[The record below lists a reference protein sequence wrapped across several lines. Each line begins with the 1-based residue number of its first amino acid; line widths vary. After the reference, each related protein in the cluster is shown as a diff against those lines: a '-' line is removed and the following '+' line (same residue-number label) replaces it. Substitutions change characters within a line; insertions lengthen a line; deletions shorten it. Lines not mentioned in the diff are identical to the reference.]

1 MPELPEV
8 ETVRLGLAKHVIGKK
23 IRKIQVHHSRATAT
37 KSLAPLS
44 SLAGA
49 KINGVS
55 RRGKFLWFD
64 LDRPEVL
71 VAHLGMSGQFLI
83 SNASEVPQR
92 HMRVRIDLGRLEL
105 RFIDQRTFGWLA
117 VENTIAGVPTSAS
130 HIARDPFD
138 PEFDLDVS
146 VARFMAKRTEIKR
159 ALLDQEVLSGVG
171 NIYAD
176 ETLWRS
182 KVHPETRCEKM
193 KPAKLREV
201 ILNATKVMRE
211 ALAKGGTSFDELYIN
226 VNGESGYFER
236 SLAVYGREGESCP
249 KCHSAIRRIRFA
261 NRSSHFCPKCQP
273 RPRA

>member
-23 IRKIQVHHSRATAT
+23 IRKIEVHHSRATAI

-49 KINGVS
+49 KIKGVS

-83 SNASEVPQR
+83 SKASEMPQR

-117 VENTIAGVPTSAS
+117 VENTAEGVPTSAS

-138 PEFDLDVS
+138 SEFDLDVC

-159 ALLDQEVLSGVG
+159 ALLDQEVISGVG

-193 KPAKLREV
+193 KPAKVREV

-211 ALAKGGTSFDELYIN
+211 ALAQGGTSFDELYIN